1 MTDQGWVSYARGL
14 VEDALAEQKGWAD
27 IVVDLRGE
35 GLDEDVISAVLREH
49 QAWVEEAREW
59 KRHGYPYSDVVWHL
73 RDEVAAGWEDVA
85 HALLEIGLAPA
96 DTLRVVL
103 PLLGEDDPLP
113 AVKMALLEF
122 PDGSGE
128 EEARE
133 VIDYYFPGMAE
144 DEIGEKATSHPTL

>member
-1 MTDQGWVSYARGL
+1 M
-14 VEDALAEQKGWAD
+14 EDSLASQEGWAD

-35 GLDEDVISAVLREH
+35 GLDEDVITTVLREH
-49 QAWVEEAREW
+49 QAWVEEAQEW
-59 KRHGYPYSDVVWHL
+59 KQHGYPYDEIVRHL
-73 RDEVAAGWEDVA
+73 RDEVAADWEDVA

-113 AVKMALLEF
+113 AVRMALLEF

-144 DEIGEKATSHPTL
+144 DEIGESATSHPSL